1 MLSAFARPFI
11 QASVPVLQQH
21 GVAITRRFYADLF
34 EAHPELRHVFNQG
47 NQANGAQQGALAG
60 ALVAYAANFD
70 RRDAL
75 APILQRI
82 AHKHVS
88 LGVGPAQYTV
98 VARHLLGA
106 IRHVL
111 GAAAT
116 PDLLS
121 AWDEAY
127 WLLAGELIA
136 TEARLYERAQVA
148 PGELRDLTV
157 CAVQRETDDIVSFHL
172 QDSRGH
178 SPGPFAPGQFVSV
191 QVELGDGL
199 RQLRQYSLSDAPSR
213 PYWRITVK
221 REPAADA
228 TPEGRVSGH
237 LHDHVTAGDVLR
249 VGPVCGDFRPAAPDG
264 RPIALLSA
272 GVGITP
278 MLAVLNALADRRES
292 GPVLFAHAARSR
304 GHHALRHEVER
315 AHERLPRLHSI
326 AFYEDLPASERAAG
340 VVPGRMTLSSDVLA
354 AYADAEVFVCG
365 PIEFMRAQWRT
376 LVGAGI
382 SPVRLHREVFGPDL
396 LDSLV

>member
-11 QASVPVLQQH
+11 EASVAVLQAH
-21 GVAITRRFYADLF
+21 GIAITRRFYADLF

-47 NQANGAQQGALAG
+47 NQANGAQQGALAA
-60 ALVAYAANFD
+60 ALVAYAANYD
-70 RRDAL
+70 RREAL

-116 PDLLS
+116 PDLLA

-136 TEARLYERAQVA
+136 TEARLYERAQVT
-148 PGELRDLTV
+148 PGDLRELTV
-157 CAVQRETDDIVSFHL
+157 CAVQRETHDIVSFHL
-172 QDSRGH
+172 QGAQGE
-178 SPGPFAPGQFVSV
+178 SPGRFMPGQFISV
-191 QVELGDGL
+191 QVELPDGL
-199 RQLRQYSLSDAPSR
+199 RQQRQYSLSDASSR

-221 REPAADA
+221 REPAGHD

-237 LHDHVTAGDVLR
+237 LHDHVRVGDVLR
-249 VGPVCGDFRPAAPDG
+249 VGPVSGDFQPAAPEG

-278 MLAVLNALADRRES
+278 MLSVLNTLADQRAP
-292 GPVLFAHAARSR
+292 GAVLFAHAARSP
-304 GHHALRHEVER
+304 GHHALRGEIVR
-315 AHERLPRLHSI
+315 AHERLPGLHSI
-326 AFYEDLPASERAAG
+326 AFYEDLPASERAAN
-340 VVPGRMTLSSDVLA
+340 VVAGQMTLAGDLLA
-354 AYADAEVFVCG
+354 PYADAEVFLCG
-365 PIEFMRAQWRT
+365 PLAFMRAQWRA
-376 LVGAGI
+376 LVAAGI
-382 SPVRLHREVFGPDL
+382 SPARLHREVFGPDL
-396 LDSLV
+396 LGSLV